1 MHHITQSTSYKAV
14 GPYSL
19 AVKTGNLLFC
29 SGVIGTDPQGILP
42 QTFEEQVTNIFR
54 GIVDV
59 LAQEQLGLKNVVKTT
74 CFLADIADY
83 AKFNELYAVEFGDHR
98 PARSC
103 VQAAALPKGA
113 RVEIE
118 VVAEIPHH

>member
-1 MHHITQSTSYKAV
+1 MHFVTLSKSYKAV

-19 AVKTGNLLFC
+19 AVRSGNHLFC
-29 SGVIGTDPQGILP
+29 SGVIGTDPHGVLP
-42 QTFEEQVTNIFR
+42 SAFEDQVKNIFT
-54 GIVDV
+54 GIRDV
-59 LAQEQLGLKNVVKTT
+59 LAQEGLTLNHVVKSLV
-74 CFLADIADY
+74 FLADIADY
-83 AKFNELYAVEFGDHR
+83 GKFNELYAAEFGDHR

-118 VVAEIPHH
+118 VIAELK